1 MNPKQKVTDE
11 EILAGEVENLKG
23 AFESEN
29 LLGKVLG
36 TVGLDGGELW
46 CGS

>member
-1 MNPKQKVTDE
+1 MRKFWP
-11 EILAGEVENLKG
+11 GEVGTLKG

-36 TVGLDGGELW
+36 TVGLDGAEL
-46 CGS
+46 